1 MYDFVRVRP
10 NYSNF
15 QYRNTYDNEGIRAI
29 VEIEG
34 AISSTNVNNY
44 RYLGEYQGHHY
55 FESTFNDSWTDHAN
69 RINDNEFS
77 AYGDKAYL
85 YIPNSNEEHV
95 VWLAPKL
102 QNQGSWY
109 FIGIHKNYRY
119 ILPDYKQAWT
129 DVKGNLLP
137 SAGGGTEY
145 VTTIA
150 AGGSIHLLLIT
161 PLQLRM

>member
-1 MYDFVRVRP
+1 MHHPVQTGTIMYDFVRVRP

-15 QYRNTYDNEGIRAI
+15 QYRNTYDTENIRAI

-44 RYLGEYQGHHY
+44 NYLGEYQGHHY

-85 YIPNSNEEHV
+85 YIPNSNEEH
-95 VWLAPKL
+95 
-102 QNQGSWY
+102 
-109 FIGIHKNYRY
+109 
-119 ILPDYKQAWT
+119 
-129 DVKGNLLP
+129 
-137 SAGGGTEY
+137 
-145 VTTIA
+145 
-150 AGGSIHLLLIT
+150 
-161 PLQLRM
+161 

>member
-15 QYRNTYDNEGIRAI
+15 QYRNTYDTENIRAI

-85 YIPNSNEEHV
+85 YIPNSNEEHF
-95 VWLAPKL
+95 VWLKPKL

-109 FIGIHKNYRY
+109 FLGIHKNHRY
-119 ILPDYKQAWT
+119 ILPDHKQAWT
-129 DVKGNLLP
+129 DVKATYSHP
-137 SAGGGTEY
+137 QA
-145 VTTIA
+145 V
-150 AGGSIHLLLIT
+150 H
-161 PLQLRM
+161 